1 MVETAI
7 IITAYA
13 LSEDIRGGL
22 AGQLQQG
29 LHRYN
34 KSSGVQTAWDQT
46 QQVGSIYFTIL
57 SRWTI

>member
-13 LSEDIRGGL
+13 LSEDLRTGL
-22 AGQLQQG
+22 SSQLQQG

-34 KSSGVQTAWDQT
+34 RSSGVMTAWDQT
-46 QQVGSIYFTIL
+46 QQVL
-57 SRWTI
+57 SLKRT